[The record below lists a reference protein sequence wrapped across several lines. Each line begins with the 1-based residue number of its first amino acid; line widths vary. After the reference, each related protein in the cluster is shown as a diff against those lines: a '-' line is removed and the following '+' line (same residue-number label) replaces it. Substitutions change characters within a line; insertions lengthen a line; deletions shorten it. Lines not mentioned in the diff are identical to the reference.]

1 MLIKALV
8 VTFLLYLLYQDI
20 RYRSI
25 YWICFP
31 VLLFLMIILGFQ
43 EIKVFDIIQNSIFN
57 AGFLLIQLLLL
68 TLYFSIKQGRLVNIT
83 DGLIG
88 WGDVL
93 FLFSISCYLSPIN
106 YIAFYMLS
114 LLVILSIIII
124 CAASKKEN
132 LKIPLAGLQAL
143 LLVVFLVVDWTNT
156 RINIHSDNWL
166 LTLLNLWA

>member
-1 MLIKALV
+1 MLVKALV
-8 VTFLLYLLYQDI
+8 IIFLLYLLYQDI
-20 RYRSI
+20 RYRLI

-43 EIKVFDIIQNSIFN
+43 EMKAFDIVSNSVFN
-57 AGFLLIQLLLL
+57 SGFLLLQLFML
-68 TLYFSIKQGRLVNIT
+68 TIYFSIKQGRLVNIT

-93 FLFSISCYLSPIN
+93 FLFAITCYFSPIN

-114 LLVILSIIII
+114 LLVILSFIIV
-124 CAASKKEN
+124 CTGSKKEN

-143 LLVVFLVVDWTNT
+143 LLIGFLIVDWTST
-156 RINIHSDNWL
+156 LINVQSDNWL
-166 LTLLNLWA
+166 LTLLN